1 MWSLITSLLA
11 KWALFKLLL
20 KTLGSMAWL
29 IPVAFILKLIGLPVL
44 IVLAILA
51 APIFIILAIIGLP
64 IMLVIIAGIVLLVGF
79 FFLLSMGLLL
89 LKIAIFL
96 LSMGL
101 LLLKIAIP
109 VVLIYWLFKWL
120 FKNGRKSS
128 TDPAVD

>member
-51 APIFIILAIIGLP
+51 APVFIILAIVGLP
-64 IMLVIIAGIVLLVGF
+64 IMFVIVAGILLIVGF
-79 FFLLSMGLLL
+79 FFLLSMGLLV
-89 LKIAIFL
+89 
-96 LSMGL
+96 
-101 LLLKIAIP
+101 LKIAIP
-109 VVLIYWLFKWL
+109 VILIYWLFKWL
-120 FKNGRKSS
+120 FRNGRKNSI
-128 TDPAVD
+128 DPAVD

>member
-51 APIFIILAIIGLP
+51 APVFIILAIIGLP
-64 IMLVIIAGIVLLVGF
+64 IMFVVVAGILLLVGF
-79 FFLLSMGLLL
+79 FFLLSMGLLV
-89 LKIAIFL
+89 
-96 LSMGL
+96 
-101 LLLKIAIP
+101 LKIAIP
-109 VVLIYWLFKWL
+109 IILVYWLIRWFTRNGK
-120 FKNGRKSS
+120 KNSI
-128 TDPAVD
+128 DPTVD

>member
-51 APIFIILAIIGLP
+51 APVFIILAIIGLP
-64 IMLVIIAGIVLLVGF
+64 IMFVIVAGGLLLVGI
-79 FFLLSMGLLL
+79 FFLLSMGLLV
-89 LKIAIFL
+89 
-96 LSMGL
+96 
-101 LLLKIAIP
+101 LKIAIP
-109 VVLIYWLFKWL
+109 IVLIYWLIKWI
-120 FKNGRKSS
+120 FGNGKKNSI
-128 TDPAVD
+128 DPAVD

>member
-89 LKIAIFL
+89 LKIAI
-96 LSMGL
+96 
-101 LLLKIAIP
+101 P
-109 VVLIYWLFKWL
+109 VILIYWLFKWL
-120 FKNGRKSS
+120 FRNGRKNSI
-128 TDPAVD
+128 DPAVD

>member
-29 IPVAFILKLIGLPVL
+29 LPVAFILKLIGLPVL

-64 IMLVIIAGIVLLVGF
+64 IMFVVVAGIVLLVGF
-79 FFLLSMGLLL
+79 FFMLSMGLLV
-89 LKIAIFL
+89 
-96 LSMGL
+96 
-101 LLLKIAIP
+101 LKIAIP
-109 VVLIYWLFKWL
+109 IILIYWLIRWF
-120 FKNGRKSS
+120 FRNGKNNSI
-128 TDPAVD
+128 DPTVD